1 MRIRKSGARWALAGI
16 ALTAVAAGA
25 LLIAT
30 AAMAANQQVTVQGF
44 AFGPA
49 SITVNT
55 GDSVTWT
62 NKDSTAHT
70 VTADGG
76 SFDQPLPASGGTATI
91 TFNTAGTF
99 PYHCTIHPNMHGT
112 VVVLA
117 AAATTAT
124 ATASPAAGSSPAAGG
139 GSAPTVTAPATGTG
153 TPTPVES
160 WGPLLALAGGLLVAI
175 GLGGGILALAARRD
189 D

>member
-1 MRIRKSGARWALAGI
+1 MRIGKNGARWAFMAT
-16 ALTAVAAGA
+16 AVTAVAAGA

-76 SFDQPLPASGGTATI
+76 SFDQPLPASGGTATV

-117 AAATTAT
+117 ATAATAT
-124 ATASPAAGSSPAAGG
+124 ATASPAASTSPAAGG
-139 GSAPTVTAPATGTG
+139 GSAPTVTAPATGSG
-153 TPTPVES
+153 AATPVES
-160 WGPLLALAGGLLVAI
+160 WAPLFALAGGLLVAI
-175 GLGGGILALAARRD
+175 GLGGGVLAMAARRD

>member
-1 MRIRKSGARWALAGI
+1 MRLAKTKIRW
-16 ALTAVAAGA
+16 AVAAVSLAAIAVGA
-25 LLIAT
+25 IVMAG

-44 AFGPA
+44 AFAPA

-62 NKDSTAHT
+62 NKDSAAHT

-112 VVVLA
+112 VVVMA

-124 ATASPAAGSSPAAGG
+124 ATASASPAAGT
-139 GSAPTVTAPATGTG
+139 SPTARASSPTVTAPATGSG
-153 TPTPVES
+153 TEPVES
-160 WGPLLALAGGLLVAI
+160 WAPLWMLAGGLLVAI
-175 GLGGGILALAARRD
+175 GLGGGALALAGRRED
-189 D
+189 